1 MYPYGSGGQVNGFFS
16 LQDLDQE
23 NAYSQSDVRLL
34 QTLANSM
41 GIALENARLFN
52 AEQQRNAELSVVST
66 VSQALVVESE
76 LDNIIQLI
84 GRQMRNIFDADIVY
98 LALLDQDNH
107 VISFPYQYGETF
119 TMLRLGEGLTS
130 KIIESGEPLLINR
143 DIDQRREQIGA
154 TRIGKESLSY
164 LGVPIK
170 SGSESIGVLSV
181 QSTEQE
187 DHFDEASLN
196 LLTTIAANAGA
207 AIANARL
214 YAEAQAAKR
223 MADEANKAKSAF
235 LATMSHELRTPLN
248 AIIGFT
254 RIVKRKA
261 QGSLPEKQIDN
272 LGKVQSSAE
281 HLLGLINSILDLAK
295 IEAGRI
301 DVVPVEF
308 EVRPLIDLCLAT
320 AQPLLRPGVTLSKN
334 VPSGIP
340 TIYSDA
346 DKIKQILLNLLSNA
360 AKFTHEG
367 QIVLSCEWRAASDEL
382 SPAARNSDSRLINN
396 DYVFSTTVTDSGI
409 GMTEEQLSRVFEEFQ
424 QADATTTREYGGT
437 GLGLPISKRLAQ
449 LLGGD
454 LTVRSEEGVGS
465 AFTLNLPL
473 TYDQS

>member
-1 MYPYGSGGQVNGFFS
+1 M
-16 LQDLDQE
+16 
-23 NAYSQSDVRLL
+23 
-34 QTLANSM
+34 
-41 GIALENARLFN
+41 
-52 AEQQRNAELSVVST
+52 
-66 VSQALVVESE
+66 
-76 LDNIIQLI
+76 
-84 GRQMRNIFDADIVY
+84 
-98 LALLDQDNH
+98 
-107 VISFPYQYGETF
+107 
-119 TMLRLGEGLTS
+119 
-130 KIIESGEPLLINR
+130 INR

-214 YAEAQAAKR
+214 YTEAQEAQR

-437 GLGLPISKRLAQ
+437 GLGLPISTISPASWRRFNRPKR
-449 LLGGD
+449 GGCRFSFYFEP
-454 LTVRSEEGVGS
+454 TI
-465 AFTLNLPL
+465 NL
-473 TYDQS
+473 